1 MSNTIRIRTTPNG
14 DDKYLKVNLEQNFDF
29 IEILSLKISQ
39 EDAYRK
45 FCSDYGTIVGRVIV
59 NSGFGVPNA
68 KVSVFIPIDEV
79 DKNDTNIKN
88 LYPYEVVTDRDI
100 DGIRYNL
107 LPRESEN
114 NNTCYTP
121 VGTFPTK
128 RQILDNELISHI
140 YCKYYKF
147 TTTTNYAG
155 DFMIFGVPVGTHIV
169 HADVDISDIGVI
181 SQRPYNLISQGT
193 PKKLFESS
201 TKFSK
206 NNNLEK
212 LPQIKTFNIGVNV
225 QPFWGDLDNCEVGIT
240 RVDIDLNYNLIPSA
254 IFMGSIFGDQDKDSV
269 SKRCAPREDL
279 GVLCQQIANEGTV
292 EILRKTEDDTNELF
306 LVEGGNVIDENGT
319 WAFEVPMNLDYVVTD
334 EEGNIVPSDDRNIG
348 IPTRARVRFRIGMND
363 TGDLGRLRTRAKY
376 LIPNNPQSQSDIEYS
391 FDESTSKDASFRDLY
406 WNKIYSITSF
416 IPRYQKVKINVPSV
430 VSTVASSAYS
440 IGAAGTEALDRA
452 STRNF
457 TGIKN
462 VDACAGDKT
471 PFPYN
476 RIKTKTN
483 PLFLIICIIIK
494 IIAFLVSFLNS
505 FVIPLINVV
514 IKVINT
520 VVGAIVSAINIIINA
535 LDFLGV
541 DINEIEFDPIDY
553 IPCVVIECGD
563 GEKFAPG
570 CSQSNF
576 FDGDDAWQAAYD
588 QYGAFNFCTT
598 NACLGNTAGLDDCM
612 AFQMATALNLY
623 QFDFYNDWI
632 NGALYSY
639 LVKYKFKR
647 RGKERFCEY
656 DCDGGGVDGNED
668 GNPDNNCYRQILLD
682 TLYPDDNGI
691 DSNNNQNINYETG
704 IIPEGLIKKNDETLY
719 YASSLRNVSQKLFA
733 TDIICLGS
741 VFECD
746 WQGFPK
752 INQYLIPTS
761 YKIPP
766 AISEL
771 GDTVDDVIETG
782 IVELNSYGNI
792 IQNGLFFSIN
802 CLGIHV
808 NARQALNIRHICEM
822 FVDTDQAI
830 ENDLGIVTSEADGI
844 IGNNDIDD
852 DIGKEFRDTFLILN
866 IGQETP
872 SVFLNNDVDSNFN
885 ISNDGFYDFTSPE
898 TTVNGPDYIAFRGY
912 PTYNTNSYTQPK
924 NSYFMYFGLIPG
936 KTAIDLMNQNY
947 FQPCAVKP
955 KSVFVIQTET
965 TADLNGNNDGSITF
979 TIVGGFGPYEYT
991 VNGPNGYTSTGTIS
1005 VTPPI
1010 VEINDL
1016 PFGNYTIT
1024 VTDATGNI
1032 VTQTTY
1038 IAGPTPLY
1046 SFVSVTQNDTSLDT
1060 QNGQIT
1066 ILDVGGGVGPYS
1078 FEINDGLGNQVGTP
1092 NSGPITNLPL
1102 IISGLGANTT
1112 NGYTVII
1119 TDSNGNTDV
1128 TEGLIMTGIEALTVT
1143 ADVTAA
1149 TCYDGTDGI
1158 IDLNITGGIVPYFV
1172 NTTGPNNFSTS
1183 TQYLDAIGAGTYVT
1197 NVVDSQG
1204 NSASITNIVTSLN
1217 PQITIIS
1224 ATNVELAKQCDP
1236 LNHYVRFKITAGVV
1250 PNTTAYISYQLD
1262 NAPFV
1267 NTTLPYVDQNT
1278 MLELIIPKNSVSSF
1292 IRVKVS
1298 NSSSYEC
1305 YSNQLTF
1312 TKASVQAPLNA
1323 LLVNVAYNVDGLLD
1337 QITVSGGFQP
1347 YSLNVINTN
1356 NNTVLTPQTT
1366 LNNSNSSVYTYSSLP
1381 SPAQLDVTVT
1391 DNVGCQYIL

>member
-14 DDKYLKVNLEQNFDF
+14 NDKYLKVNLNQKFDF

-39 EDAYRK
+39 EDAYRR
-45 FCSDYGTIVGRVIV
+45 FCSDYGSIVGRVIM

-68 KVSVFIPIDEV
+68 KVSVFIPIDDV
-79 DKNDTNIKN
+79 DKNNSLIKG
-88 LYPYEVVTDRDI
+88 LYPYEIVTDKDS
-100 DGIRYNL
+100 DGVRYNL
-107 LPRESEN
+107 LPKESET
-114 NNTCYTP
+114 NNTCFTP
-121 VGTFPTK
+121 IGTFPTK
-128 RQILDNELISHI
+128 REILDNESVGYV

-155 DFMIFGVPVGTHIV
+155 DFMLFGVPVGTYTV
-169 HADVDISDIGVI
+169 HVDADISDIGI
-181 SQRPYNLISQGT
+181 ASQRPYDLIRQGT
-193 PKKLFESS
+193 PKNLFDSS
-201 TKFSK
+201 TKFTS
-206 NNNLEK
+206 NSNLDK
-212 LPQIKTFNIGVNV
+212 LPQVKTANIGVNV
-225 QPFWGDLDNCEVGIT
+225 QPFWGDIENCEVGIT
-240 RVDIDLNYNLIPSA
+240 RVDIDLNYNLVPAA

-279 GVLCQQIANEGTV
+279 GDLCQQITNEGSV
-292 EILRKTEDDTNELF
+292 EILRKNIDGETELF
-306 LVEGGNVIDENGT
+306 FVEGGRVIDENGA
-319 WAFEVPMNLDYVVTD
+319 WAFQVPMNLDYMFTSED
-334 EEGNIVPSDDRNIG
+334 GTLIPSNDPNIG
-348 IPTRARVRFRIGMND
+348 IPTRAKVRFRIGMDD
-363 TGDLGRLRTRAKY
+363 TGGEGRLRTRAKY
-376 LIPNNPQSQSDIEYS
+376 LVPNNPQTQSDIDYS
-391 FDESTSKDASFRDLY
+391 FDESTKDISFRNMY
-406 WNKIYSITSF
+406 WNKIYSISSF

-430 VSTVASSAYS
+430 VTTVASSANLA
-440 IGAAGTEALDRA
+440 GNAATEALDRA

-483 PLFLIICIIIK
+483 PLFLIVCIIIK
-494 IIAFLVSFLNS
+494 IISFLVSVMNS
-505 FVIPLINVV
+505 IIIPLINLLILAV
-514 IKVINT
+514 NT
-520 VVGAIVSAINIIINA
+520 VIGLIVGAINGIINA
-535 LDFLGV
+535 LDFLG
-541 DINEIEFDPIDY
+541 ININPIPWDPIDY
-553 IPCVVIECGD
+553 IPCIVIECGD
-563 GEKFAPG
+563 GNQFAPG
-570 CSQSNF
+570 CKFGSQ
-576 FDGDDAWQAAYD
+576 GYQTATE
-588 QYGAFNFCTT
+588 QYGTFNYCES
-598 NACLGNTAGLDDCM
+598 AICLGDTAGLDDCL

-656 DCDGGGVDGNED
+656 DCEDFGNGVDGNED
-668 GNPDNNCYRQILLD
+668 GDSDNNCYRQILLD
-682 TLYPDDNGI
+682 TLYPDNNGI
-691 DSNNNQNINYETG
+691 NSNNNQNINYETD
-704 IIPEGLIKKNDETLY
+704 IVREGLIKKKDETLY
-719 YASSLRNVSQKLFA
+719 YASTLHNVSQKLFA

-752 INQYLIPTS
+752 INQWLIPTT

-782 IVELNSYGNI
+782 IVELNSYGNT

-830 ENDLGIVTSEADGI
+830 ENNLGIVTSEADGI

-852 DIGKEFRDTFLILN
+852 DIGKEFRDVFLTLN

-872 SVFLNNDVDSNFN
+872 SVFLNNEVDSNFN
-885 ISNDGFYDFTSPE
+885 ISNQPFYDFTSPE
-898 TTVNGPDYIAFRGY
+898 TTVNGLDYIAFRGY

-947 FQPCAVKP
+947 FQQCTPVVK
-955 KSVFVIQTET
+955 KTMAIIVEVVNDTNNLTE
-965 TADLNGNNDGSITF
+965 GSITF
-979 TIVGGFGPYEYT
+979 TIVGGIGPYDY
-991 VNGPNGYTSTGTIS
+991 VINGPNGYSSTGTIGVDPS
-1005 VTPPI
+1005 VGF
-1010 VEINDL
+1010 VDNL
-1016 PFGNYTIT
+1016 GGGNYTIT
-1024 VTDATGNI
+1024 VTDSLGNP
-1032 VTQTTY
+1032 VTQTAF
-1038 IAGPTPLY
+1038 ISGPTPLY

-1066 ILDVGGGVGPYS
+1066 ISSIGGGVGPYD
-1078 FEINDGLGNQVGTP
+1078 FEVTDGLGNPVGTP
-1092 NSGPITNLPL
+1092 SSGQITNLPL
-1102 IISGLGANTT
+1102 IITGLGANTT
-1112 NGYTVII
+1112 NGYTVTII
-1119 TDSNGNTDV
+1119 DDNGNTDV
-1128 TEGLIMTGIEALTVT
+1128 TEGLIMTGIENLVVT
-1143 ADVTAA
+1143 ADVTPS
-1149 TCYDGTDGI
+1149 TCYNGTDGI

-1172 NTTGPNNFSTS
+1172 NTTGPNNFSS
-1183 TQYLDAIGAGTYVT
+1183 SAQYLGAIGIGSYVT

-1204 NSASITNIVTSLN
+1204 NSTSITNIVSSLN
-1217 PQITIIS
+1217 PQITIVS

-1236 LNHYVRFKITAGVV
+1236 LNHYVRFKITAGVI

-1262 NAPFV
+1262 NASFV

-1278 MLELIIPKNSVSSF
+1278 MLELIIPKNSVSST

-1298 NSSSYEC
+1298 NSSSYQC

-1312 TKASVQAPLNA
+1312 TKASVAAPLNA
-1323 LLVNVAYNVDGLLD
+1323 LLVSVAYNVDGSLD

-1347 YSLNVINTN
+1347 YSLNVINTI
-1356 NNTVLTPQTT
+1356 NNTVLTPITT
-1366 LNNSNSSVYTYSSLP
+1366 LNNSNSSVYTYTSLP